1 MKEET
6 KKELKK
12 NVVTGVSGV
21 AGAAAGVVIGAAV
34 TPEQAEAAEVEVEAV
49 ETPEEATASHS
60 SASASHSSTAHVSH
74 TSHAVTPEP
83 EPEPTPEP
91 KPTPTPEPE
100 PTPTPEPEPTP
111 TPGPEPTPTPGPVDP
126 TSEIEVLGYERVN
139 NQDGT
144 QSDIATV
151 RVQDNIIGV
160 VDADIDGK
168 ADVIICDVNNSGT
181 LEQDEVQNVQSENI
195 AMQPFQQAAGF
206 QPDLAQNDI
215 PDYDNNANVDEYMA

>member
-60 SASASHSSTAHVSH
+60 GASASHSSTAHVSH

-91 KPTPTPEPE
+91 TPEPKPAPTPE
-100 PTPTPEPEPTP
+100 
-111 TPGPEPTPTPGPVDP
+111 PEPTPTPGPVDP

-206 QPDLAQNDI
+206 QPDLAQNDL

>member
-181 LEQDEVQNVQSENI
+181 LEEDEVQNVQSENI

-206 QPDLAQNDI
+206 QPDLAQNDL
-215 PDYDNNANVDEYMA
+215 PDYDNNANVDDYMA

>member
-21 AGAAAGVVIGAAV
+21 AGAAAGVVIGATV

-49 ETPEEATASHS
+49 ETPEEATSSHS
-60 SASASHSSTAHVSH
+60 GASASHSSTAHVSH
-74 TSHAVTPEP
+74 ASHAVTPEP
-83 EPEPTPEP
+83 EPEPTPEPTPEP

-100 PTPTPEPEPTP
+100 PTPTPE
-111 TPGPEPTPTPGPVDP
+111 PEPTPTPGPVDP

-206 QPDLAQNDI
+206 QPDLAQNDL

>member
-60 SASASHSSTAHVSH
+60 GASASHSSTAHVSH
-74 TSHAVTPEP
+74 ASHAITPEP

-91 KPTPTPEPE
+91 KPTPTPE
-100 PTPTPEPEPTP
+100 
-111 TPGPEPTPTPGPVDP
+111 PEPTPTPGPVDP

-168 ADVIICDVNNSGT
+168 ADVIVCDVNNSGT

-206 QPDLAQNDI
+206 QPDLAQNDL

>member
-49 ETPEEATASHS
+49 ETPEEATSSHS
-60 SASASHSSTAHVSH
+60 GASASHSSTAHVSH

-83 EPEPTPEP
+83 EPEPEPTPEPEPEPTPEP
-91 KPTPTPEPE
+91 KPTPTPE
-100 PTPTPEPEPTP
+100 
-111 TPGPEPTPTPGPVDP
+111 PEPTPTPGPVDP

-168 ADVIICDVNNSGT
+168 ADVIVCDVNNSGT

-195 AMQPFQQAAGF
+195 AMQPFQEAAGF
-206 QPDLAQNDI
+206 QPDLAQNDL

>member
-60 SASASHSSTAHVSH
+60 GASASHSSTAHVSH
-74 TSHAVTPEP
+74 ASHAVTPEP

-91 KPTPTPEPE
+91 TPEPKPTPTPE
-100 PTPTPEPEPTP
+100 
-111 TPGPEPTPTPGPVDP
+111 PEPTPTPGPVDP

-195 AMQPFQQAAGF
+195 AMQPFQEAAGF
-206 QPDLAQNDI
+206 QPDLAQNDL

>member
-60 SASASHSSTAHVSH
+60 GASASHSSTAHVSH

-91 KPTPTPEPE
+91 EPEPTPEPKPTPTPE
-100 PTPTPEPEPTP
+100 
-111 TPGPEPTPTPGPVDP
+111 PEPTPTPGPVDP

-206 QPDLAQNDI
+206 QPDLAQNDL
-215 PDYDNNANVDEYMA
+215 PDYDNNANVDDYMA

>member
-49 ETPEEATASHS
+49 ETPEESTASHS
-60 SASASHSSTAHVSH
+60 GASASHSSTAHVSH
-74 TSHAVTPEP
+74 ASHAVTPEPEPEP

-100 PTPTPEPEPTP
+100 PTPTPE
-111 TPGPEPTPTPGPVDP
+111 PEPTPTPGPVDP

-195 AMQPFQQAAGF
+195 AMQPFQEAAGF

-215 PDYDNNANVDEYMA
+215 PDYDNNANVDDYMA

>member
-49 ETPEEATASHS
+49 ETPEEATS
-60 SASASHSSTAHVSH
+60 SHSSTAHVSH
-74 TSHAVTPEP
+74 ASHAVTPEP

-91 KPTPTPEPE
+91 TPEPKPAPTPEPE
-100 PTPTPEPEPTP
+100 PTPTPE
-111 TPGPEPTPTPGPVDP
+111 PEPTPTPGPVDP

-206 QPDLAQNDI
+206 QPDLAQNDL

>member
-60 SASASHSSTAHVSH
+60 GASASHSSTAHVSH

-91 KPTPTPEPE
+91 KPAPTPEPE
-100 PTPTPEPEPTP
+100 PTPTPE
-111 TPGPEPTPTPGPVDP
+111 PEPTPTPGPVDP

-168 ADVIICDVNNSGT
+168 ADVIVCDVNNSGT

-206 QPDLAQNDI
+206 QPDLAQNDL
-215 PDYDNNANVDEYMA
+215 PDYDNNANVDDYMA

>member
-60 SASASHSSTAHVSH
+60 GASASHSSTAHVSH

-91 KPTPTPEPE
+91 KPAPTPDPE

-126 TSEIEVLGYERVN
+126 TSEIEVLCYERVN

-206 QPDLAQNDI
+206 QPDLAQNDL
-215 PDYDNNANVDEYMA
+215 PDYDNNANVDDYMA

>member
-60 SASASHSSTAHVSH
+60 GASASHSSTAHVSH
-74 TSHAVTPEP
+74 ASHAVTPEP
-83 EPEPTPEP
+83 EPTPEPTPEP
-91 KPTPTPEPE
+91 KPTPTPE
-100 PTPTPEPEPTP
+100 
-111 TPGPEPTPTPGPVDP
+111 PEPTPTPGPVDP

-168 ADVIICDVNNSGT
+168 ADVIVCDVNNSGT

-206 QPDLAQNDI
+206 QSDLAQNDL

>member
-60 SASASHSSTAHVSH
+60 GASASHSSTAHVSH

-91 KPTPTPEPE
+91 KPTPTPE
-100 PTPTPEPEPTP
+100 
-111 TPGPEPTPTPGPVDP
+111 PEPTPTPGPVDP

-181 LEQDEVQNVQSENI
+181 LEEDEVQNVQSENI

-206 QPDLAQNDI
+206 QPDLAQNDL
-215 PDYDNNANVDEYMA
+215 PDYDNNANVDDYMA

>member
-49 ETPEEATASHS
+49 ETPEEATS
-60 SASASHSSTAHVSH
+60 SHSSTAHVSH
-74 TSHAVTPEP
+74 ASHAVTPEP

-91 KPTPTPEPE
+91 KPA
-100 PTPTPEPEPTP
+100 PTPEPEPTP

-195 AMQPFQQAAGF
+195 AMQPFQEAAGF
-206 QPDLAQNDI
+206 QPDLAQNDL
-215 PDYDNNANVDEYMA
+215 PDYDNNANVDDYMA

>member
-60 SASASHSSTAHVSH
+60 GASASHSSTAHVSH

-83 EPEPTPEP
+83 EPEPEPEPTPEP
-91 KPTPTPEPE
+91 KPTPTPE
-100 PTPTPEPEPTP
+100 
-111 TPGPEPTPTPGPVDP
+111 PEPTPTPGPVDP

-168 ADVIICDVNNSGT
+168 ADVIVCDVNNSGT

-195 AMQPFQQAAGF
+195 AMQPFQEAAGF
-206 QPDLAQNDI
+206 QPDLAQNDL

>member
-60 SASASHSSTAHVSH
+60 GASASHSSTAHVSH
-74 TSHAVTPEP
+74 TSHAVPPEP

-91 KPTPTPEPE
+91 KPAPTPEPE
-100 PTPTPEPEPTP
+100 PTPTPE
-111 TPGPEPTPTPGPVDP
+111 PEPTPTPGPVDP

-168 ADVIICDVNNSGT
+168 ADVIVCDVNNSGT

-206 QPDLAQNDI
+206 QPDLAQNDL
-215 PDYDNNANVDEYMA
+215 PDYDNNANVDDYMA

>member
-49 ETPEEATASHS
+49 ETPEEATS
-60 SASASHSSTAHVSH
+60 SHSSTAHVSH
-74 TSHAVTPEP
+74 ASHAVTPEP

-91 KPTPTPEPE
+91 TPEPKPAPTPEPE
-100 PTPTPEPEPTP
+100 PTPTPE
-111 TPGPEPTPTPGPVDP
+111 PEPTPTPGPVDP

-168 ADVIICDVNNSGT
+168 ADVIVCDVNNSGT

-195 AMQPFQQAAGF
+195 AMQPLQQAAGF
-206 QPDLAQNDI
+206 QPDLAQNDL

>member
-60 SASASHSSTAHVSH
+60 GASASHSSTAHVSH
-74 TSHAVTPEP
+74 ASHAVTPEP

-91 KPTPTPEPE
+91 TPEPKPTPIPE
-100 PTPTPEPEPTP
+100 
-111 TPGPEPTPTPGPVDP
+111 PEPTPTPGPVDP

-168 ADVIICDVNNSGT
+168 ADVIVCDVNNSGT

>member
-60 SASASHSSTAHVSH
+60 GASASHSSTAHVSH
-74 TSHAVTPEP
+74 ASHAVTPEP

-91 KPTPTPEPE
+91 TPEPKPTPTPE
-100 PTPTPEPEPTP
+100 
-111 TPGPEPTPTPGPVDP
+111 PEPTPTPGPVDP

-181 LEQDEVQNVQSENI
+181 LEEDEVQNVQSENI
-195 AMQPFQQAAGF
+195 AMQPFQEAAGF
-206 QPDLAQNDI
+206 QPDLAQNDL

>member
-34 TPEQAEAAEVEVEAV
+34 TPEEAEAAEVEVEAV

-91 KPTPTPEPE
+91 TPEPKPTPTPE
-100 PTPTPEPEPTP
+100 
-111 TPGPEPTPTPGPVDP
+111 PEPTPTPGPVDP

-206 QPDLAQNDI
+206 QPDLAQNDL
-215 PDYDNNANVDEYMA
+215 PDYDNNANVDDYMA

>member
-60 SASASHSSTAHVSH
+60 GASASHSSTAHVSH

-83 EPEPTPEP
+83 EPEPEPEPTPEP
-91 KPTPTPEPE
+91 KPTPTPE
-100 PTPTPEPEPTP
+100 
-111 TPGPEPTPTPGPVDP
+111 PEPTPTPGPVDP

-195 AMQPFQQAAGF
+195 TMQPFQQAAGF
-206 QPDLAQNDI
+206 QPDLAQNDL

>member
-49 ETPEEATASHS
+49 ETPEEATS
-60 SASASHSSTAHVSH
+60 SHSSTAHVSH
-74 TSHAVTPEP
+74 ASHAVTPEP

-91 KPTPTPEPE
+91 KPAPTPEPE
-100 PTPTPEPEPTP
+100 PTPTPE
-111 TPGPEPTPTPGPVDP
+111 PEPTPTPGPVDP

-168 ADVIICDVNNSGT
+168 ADVIVCDVNNSGT

-206 QPDLAQNDI
+206 QPDLAQNDL
-215 PDYDNNANVDEYMA
+215 PDYDNNANVDDYMA

>member
-60 SASASHSSTAHVSH
+60 GASASHSSTAHVSH

-91 KPTPTPEPE
+91 KPAPTPEPE
-100 PTPTPEPEPTP
+100 PTPTPE
-111 TPGPEPTPTPGPVDP
+111 PEPTPTPGPVDP

-195 AMQPFQQAAGF
+195 AMQPFQEAAGF
-206 QPDLAQNDI
+206 QPDLAQNDL
-215 PDYDNNANVDEYMA
+215 PDYDNNANVDDYMA

>member
-60 SASASHSSTAHVSH
+60 GASASHSSTAHVSH
-74 TSHAVTPEP
+74 ASHAVTPEPEP

-91 KPTPTPEPE
+91 KPTPTPE
-100 PTPTPEPEPTP
+100 
-111 TPGPEPTPTPGPVDP
+111 PEPTPTPGPVDP

-195 AMQPFQQAAGF
+195 AMQPFQEAAGF
-206 QPDLAQNDI
+206 QPDLAQNDL

>member
-49 ETPEEATASHS
+49 ETPEEATSSHS
-60 SASASHSSTAHVSH
+60 GASASHSSTAHVSH
-74 TSHAVTPEP
+74 ASHAVTPEP

-91 KPTPTPEPE
+91 KPAPTPEPE
-100 PTPTPEPEPTP
+100 PTPTPE
-111 TPGPEPTPTPGPVDP
+111 PEPTPTPGPVDP

-168 ADVIICDVNNSGT
+168 ADVIVCDVNNSGT

-206 QPDLAQNDI
+206 QPDLAQNDL
-215 PDYDNNANVDEYMA
+215 PDYDNNANVDDYMA

>member
-49 ETPEEATASHS
+49 ETPEEATS
-60 SASASHSSTAHVSH
+60 SHSSTAHVSH
-74 TSHAVTPEP
+74 ASHAVTPEP
-83 EPEPTPEP
+83 EPTPEPTPEP
-91 KPTPTPEPE
+91 KPAPTPEPE

-111 TPGPEPTPTPGPVDP
+111 TPEPEPTPTPGPVDP

-168 ADVIICDVNNSGT
+168 ADVIVCDVNNSGT

>member
-60 SASASHSSTAHVSH
+60 GASASHSSTAHVSH

-83 EPEPTPEP
+83 EPEPEPEPTPEP
-91 KPTPTPEPE
+91 KPTPTPE
-100 PTPTPEPEPTP
+100 
-111 TPGPEPTPTPGPVDP
+111 PEPTPTPGPVDP

-168 ADVIICDVNNSGT
+168 ADVIVCDVNNSGT

-195 AMQPFQQAAGF
+195 AMQPFQEAAGF
-206 QPDLAQNDI
+206 QPDLAQNDL
-215 PDYDNNANVDEYMA
+215 PDYDNNANVDDYMA

>member
-49 ETPEEATASHS
+49 ETPEEVT
-60 SASASHSSTAHVSH
+60 ASHSSTAHVSH

-91 KPTPTPEPE
+91 TPEPK
-100 PTPTPEPEPTP
+100 PTP

-168 ADVIICDVNNSGT
+168 ADVIVCDVNNSGT

-195 AMQPFQQAAGF
+195 AMQPFQEAAGF
-206 QPDLAQNDI
+206 QPDLAQNDL
-215 PDYDNNANVDEYMA
+215 PDYDNNANVDDYMA

>member
-206 QPDLAQNDI
+206 QPDLAQNDL

>member
-49 ETPEEATASHS
+49 ETPEEATSSHS
-60 SASASHSSTAHVSH
+60 GASASHSSTAHVSH
-74 TSHAVTPEP
+74 ASHAVTPEP
-83 EPEPTPEP
+83 EPEPEPEPTPE
-91 KPTPTPEPE
+91 PTPEPE
-100 PTPTPEPEPTP
+100 PTPTPE
-111 TPGPEPTPTPGPVDP
+111 PEPTPTPGPVDP

-206 QPDLAQNDI
+206 QPDLAQNDL
-215 PDYDNNANVDEYMA
+215 PDYDNNANVDDYMA

>member
-60 SASASHSSTAHVSH
+60 GASASHSSTAHVSH

-91 KPTPTPEPE
+91 TPEPE
-100 PTPTPEPEPTP
+100 PTPTPE
-111 TPGPEPTPTPGPVDP
+111 PEPTPTPGPVDP

-215 PDYDNNANVDEYMA
+215 PDYDNNANVDDYMA

>member
-83 EPEPTPEP
+83 EPEPEPEPTPEP
-91 KPTPTPEPE
+91 KPTPTPE
-100 PTPTPEPEPTP
+100 
-111 TPGPEPTPTPGPVDP
+111 PEPTPTPGPVDP

-206 QPDLAQNDI
+206 QPDLAQNDL

>member
-49 ETPEEATASHS
+49 ETPEESTASHS
-60 SASASHSSTAHVSH
+60 GASASHSSTAHVSH
-74 TSHAVTPEP
+74 ASHAVTPEP
-83 EPEPTPEP
+83 EPEPEPEPTPEP
-91 KPTPTPEPE
+91 K

-195 AMQPFQQAAGF
+195 AMQPFQEAAGF

-215 PDYDNNANVDEYMA
+215 PDYDNNANVDDYMA

>member
-21 AGAAAGVVIGAAV
+21 AGAAAGVVIGTAV

-60 SASASHSSTAHVSH
+60 GASASHSSTAHVSH
-74 TSHAVTPEP
+74 ASHAVTPEP
-83 EPEPTPEP
+83 EPEPE
-91 KPTPTPEPE
+91 PTPEP
-100 PTPTPEPEPTP
+100 TPE
-111 TPGPEPTPTPGPVDP
+111 PEPTPTPGPVDP

-195 AMQPFQQAAGF
+195 AMQPFQEAAGF
-206 QPDLAQNDI
+206 QPDLAQNDL
-215 PDYDNNANVDEYMA
+215 PDYDNNANVDDYMA

>member
-60 SASASHSSTAHVSH
+60 GASASHSSTAHVSH

-91 KPTPTPEPE
+91 TPEPKPTPTPE
-100 PTPTPEPEPTP
+100 
-111 TPGPEPTPTPGPVDP
+111 PEPTPTPGPVDP

-168 ADVIICDVNNSGT
+168 ADVIVCDVNNSGT

>member
-60 SASASHSSTAHVSH
+60 GASASHSSTAHVSH

-91 KPTPTPEPE
+91 TPEPKPTPTPEPE
-100 PTPTPEPEPTP
+100 PTPTPE
-111 TPGPEPTPTPGPVDP
+111 PEPTPTPGPVDP

-195 AMQPFQQAAGF
+195 AMQPFQEAAGF
-206 QPDLAQNDI
+206 QPDLAQNDL

>member
-49 ETPEEATASHS
+49 ETPEEATSSHS
-60 SASASHSSTAHVSH
+60 GASASHSSTAHVSH

-83 EPEPTPEP
+83 EPEPEPEPTPEP
-91 KPTPTPEPE
+91 KPTPTPE
-100 PTPTPEPEPTP
+100 
-111 TPGPEPTPTPGPVDP
+111 PEPTPTPGPVDP

>member
-60 SASASHSSTAHVSH
+60 GASASHSSTAHVSH

-91 KPTPTPEPE
+91 K

-168 ADVIICDVNNSGT
+168 ADVIVCDVNNSGT

-206 QPDLAQNDI
+206 QPDLAQNDL
-215 PDYDNNANVDEYMA
+215 PDYDNNANVDDYMA

>member
-60 SASASHSSTAHVSH
+60 GASASHSSTAHVSH
-74 TSHAVTPEP
+74 ASHAVTPEP
-83 EPEPTPEP
+83 EPEPTPE
-91 KPTPTPEPE
+91 PTPEPE

-111 TPGPEPTPTPGPVDP
+111 TPEPEPTPTPGPVDP

-168 ADVIICDVNNSGT
+168 ADVIVCDVNNSGT

-195 AMQPFQQAAGF
+195 AMQPFQEAAGF
-206 QPDLAQNDI
+206 QPDLAQNDL